1 MENRKTIFGVNRKV
15 VLFFHRLML
24 VAMLH
29 ASVVA
34 PSQSLINNYINPNR
48 SMAYYSSS
56 NCSTINNNA
65 TKTTTAINPFLLA
78 NKNSHKTDTDSA
90 GLDKKNSYF
99 NNYSISSDI
108 KEGVIGMSKGNPLD
122 DATDNLF
129 KFSIN
134 ELPNIAVKAY
144 VVYELNGINDNLGV
158 AKSIND
164 RQATGGY
171 LVKQQQGWTNQKE
184 EINIQWLHAGE
195 NKILFSIP
203 KGADYQY
210 SVRNVKIEFEKIASN
225 SVLQQLVVNNSEINF
240 SKDNQVYIKGFIKN
254 FKNDVKVIAE
264 NNLLTVTDGSFE
276 GFVKLTDEI
285 KNRHFIVVKAQDSN
299 GFLGQEIIALNT
311 LLEADKLYAIETI
324 SDKASSFFKANVAG
338 KLSTGNAAIVLGKEA
353 LVTDKELTIQKL
365 RIIDIPPMS
374 SGMINVT
381 KGGAAYRF
389 LPDGTKFNN
398 PVKIE
403 LGYDEKLLPNGYSA
417 NDIKSFYFNTNSK
430 SWVAVKRDSL
440 NEKEKLVTSLTNH
453 FTDYIN
459 GIIQTPESP
468 QTAGFTPTMMSDIKA
483 ADPSAEM
490 TLISPP
496 EVSQKGDAN
505 VSYPIKI
512 PAGRKGMQPQI
523 AIQYSNES
531 GNGWLGQ
538 GWNINTPSISID
550 TRWGTPLFDPDHE
563 TEIYTMNGE
572 QLMYPK
578 LNNVS
583 GNNVDWM
590 PNRHY
595 DESGTTI
602 AYNTS
607 PRPRL
612 NPSVAIFT
620 PRKQGSFAIMERLGT
635 SPGTYYWK
643 VTNTDGTINWYG
655 GKSAVE
661 PNAVLKNSN
670 GDIVHWGL
678 FMTEDVF
685 GNNVLYKYK
694 NIELTDSSVAG
705 TNLDHGKVFHIDTIR
720 YTGFNNEQ
728 GDYWVQFVDEV
739 GINRQDITINGRLG
753 IKQIEPYRLNTI
765 KIGLDSKEIREY
777 RLKYEYGKFGKSRL
791 LEVAEYSGTN
801 SIAHH
806 AVPGQEFYKHT
817 FEYYD
822 ELTERKDELFDPP
835 VTIEVP
841 DFTSDFTLNYGNIL
855 NASRLNSSESNES
868 SWEVK
873 PFFGFELLYPSRN
886 NYRNI
891 VFGAPFGTSYP
902 KNKGKITMADM
913 DGNGLD
919 DILYKDTNHNLF
931 YFPHYINLNDGTQY
945 FDSSYKQIIN
955 ISNFS
960 RTKGKTKTTFGS
972 WDLTCFGFGMSHK
985 RTKTTEAT
993 DIYIT
998 DGNGDGLP
1006 DIVDNQT
1013 VYFNTGLDTA
1023 SDSNTFVTGS
1033 ELTPNMVITANPNTL
1048 DVNNIPDP
1056 DPTTPEVDTNYDV
1069 VRVWQAP
1076 YTGSITI
1083 SDSIQYSPEDENSSV
1098 VYSIESKTPRKGI
1111 FPFRLYLKEFDTTTT
1126 SDEVLL
1132 TNYVLNVPL
1141 GVNQIDE
1148 INNINVVQGQKIYF
1162 RLHKNKIGKNDILT
1176 TNPIIKYTTVETS
1189 NGLSESDILNI
1200 DFNGNNRA
1208 VYNYG
1213 NDLVLS
1219 SASEINIPAAGNV
1232 VINWNPITIVHPTD
1246 NVNFKI
1252 IKEIQ
1257 TTTGVTSNTVYNINC
1272 PMGQTTTISSAY
1284 LIPNYG
1290 AIGDPNTGENIVF
1303 KFEVTSDSNVKWTDI
1318 DWKPY
1323 VTFTPD
1329 VVSEVQEFTKYISP
1343 KYSIFQEVGVSDYVL
1358 QNDANDNTWQLPSGF
1373 HNYKVLPNTTLN
1385 AGAPQLLNDDYGEF
1399 LFVVKKNGLVV
1410 GKRKIKVIAGAISFD
1425 GDNTPITFYS
1435 GIVST
1440 INPPKISCEFYVNCE
1455 SNRKNLEVFNR
1466 YTAAVSYLSN
1476 NLNFKKGNVL
1486 IGYDDEFNSFPTSN
1500 YAHFHRFG
1508 VQAFHNNNQHLGSMN
1523 RSWGQFLYNDT
1534 LDTSNMPSDN
1544 YSKLINTTII
1554 DNPSGSNMNSL
1565 ANVFGVDVSGC
1576 NNSSWTSEQINDCY
1590 QNTINVALH
1599 IPAPSVP
1606 INNSNLS
1613 TIISQIM
1620 ASGNFNLSALQ
1631 SSLVFL
1637 SMSAYRT
1644 YDSQDAEI
1652 NKWIGIFDSQYSSAV
1667 AMKDGEMEDSQ
1678 LGSLFNDP
1686 TDIDSPLLIPNQ
1698 DTGMFAIDKVQQSVS
1713 ISEQGGYGN
1722 YQYSESKSRYSNSD
1736 ADFVDMNG
1744 DRYPEILLSNDIQT
1758 TTMTGG
1764 HRTPSGDYGLNP
1776 LNGNDSNNSAISRRG
1791 SMPIAGREKLKQKQ
1805 ADNGKPDFALGL
1817 GLNLNLDGRNK
1828 EKESIADLNGD
1839 GLPDRIVKDENG
1851 QFLYKLNLGNSFS
1864 NNNFESFNQ
1873 YESSE
1878 SKPNALGV
1886 NASVSMASSIS
1897 NLPFSISLGYSNS
1910 GGNTNV
1916 SFQDMNG
1923 DGLVDLLKFNNNNA
1937 TVQYNLGNRFSDTP
1951 ITLSFDLLKNNSN
1964 NSVSVSG
1971 GTTPYVGHSVVFA
1984 LPIPFCCVLPI
1995 VYSKWGVTIDGSANL
2010 TVSETNREFKDFNGD
2025 GYPDYI
2031 EKEGTGIKVFYSKIN
2046 RTDMLKTVHNPLGGS
2061 FTIDYKSQSVNFNN
2075 PHAKWAMSSLVIK
2088 DGYDK
2093 QNDGKDLYRKD
2104 FVYINGRYDRRER
2117 DFYGFETV
2125 KTIDYYYSDDAIGS
2139 PYRTSVSKYHNNS
2152 YFLNGL
2158 LKESYVI
2165 KGNDENQKFSRTL
2178 NTYEIRQLSSSDNN
2192 SMTNTVLPDTFDVGG
2207 TEGRKSAAVVLTE
2220 TTNELYELSSSP
2232 QLVTNVVLQYDSKG
2246 RVIKYMDNGN
2256 LSTTADDY
2264 FSTIAYHSLNN
2275 NILNV
2280 PKEIIVNNGAQDVR
2294 HRTTEA
2300 NPDTGAITSI
2310 KAYLNANDFSE
2321 TNMEYDQYGNLI
2333 HIEYPENENFQR
2345 MFYNYTYDDPFN
2357 LHKYV
2362 IGIEDA
2368 FAYSSTAEYDP
2379 YFDKIL
2385 STTDRA
2391 GNQMQYQYDKFG
2403 RNTKIL
2409 APKEIDSGADYT
2421 IKFDYYPFHANLP
2434 VNSGVSFDPDHPTTS
2449 TFVPVA
2455 RTQHYD
2461 WQRPDN
2467 PIETYTFIDGLARP
2481 IQVKKDIQY
2490 NNGETSH
2497 PEYVEDLSF
2506 SGMTSYDDFGRAIQ
2520 QFHPNFEPKTN
2531 TTCFLFHSYM
2541 TSLNSI
2547 TQYDE
2552 LDRPIKTI
2560 DPAGKISTMEYSI
2573 AASNNGALAIK
2584 TESKVD
2590 QGSQDIITETYK
2602 DVRGKVIAT
2611 KNVGGTTGA
2620 IWTQF
2625 NYNAIGELLDYKDDE
2640 GYVTKYTYDNLGR
2653 KLSVNHPDNGLTTF
2667 LYDPASNLTQLQTAN
2682 LANSGGVITYKYYF
2696 NRLEHLIYPEI
2707 NGAPNIADVEYVYGN
2722 NGNQTGRLIWQ
2733 KDATGTQDF
2742 DYGNMGEMITNV
2754 RTVVGPTPN
2763 MPVRVFK
2770 TTFDYD
2776 SFNRSK
2782 QMVYPDGEKIKYT
2795 YDLGGNLFTMTG
2807 EVMGNSYD
2815 YIKRID
2821 YDQYEQRTYLLY
2833 GNHTETKYSYSADLR
2848 RLQNLNVK
2856 TSDSHDLFNNTYT
2869 YDNVGNVVHLDNSA
2883 GVTTNN
2889 MAGAYKH
2896 NFTYDNLNRLIKA
2909 NGVFDGSATQQEF
2922 NNDFA
2927 ADYALDME
2935 YNNTHGILT
2944 KFQKHNKNGN
2954 NFAPNTYNNHY
2965 EYQGSHQVKTIT
2977 DAGASG
2983 TIENF
2988 DYDANGNLIKKNDN
3002 QGNDRQ
3008 LFWDESN
3015 RLRVVSD
3022 THQALQHYIYDA
3034 SGERV
3039 LKASSDQEAVYENG
3053 SLLDPSSVTM
3063 NTYTT
3068 YPSAFLVINEHGIY
3082 SKHYYAGSQRI
3093 VSRIGDQSPTF
3104 FDENCTNCKPTNG
3117 TPVDYKQLQQAQVA
3131 DLNSLLEKAKL
3142 GKAKFKEFK
3151 PYSLEELEKATT
3163 DEDSETYRPAPGT
3176 DNPLPPLYFYHP
3188 DHLGTST
3195 ALTDFNGNAYQF
3207 FLNLPFGE
3215 TLAEQSGTQYYQTPY
3230 KFNGKELDEETGL
3243 YYYGARY
3250 YDPRTSI
3257 WLSVDPLTEKGPNIS
3272 PYIYCFNNPI
3282 MFKDPSGLWP
3292 IYSPDGE
3299 YLGDDGRSEK
3309 GKDLAFTGTVTKRD
3323 KNGKAIEFGNL
3334 KQFTDKHTQF
3344 QKASNVIKHE
3354 SSGDASESLWIAH
3367 TANNAQKDSSIN
3379 YKKNGNKDVFEQLQ
3393 DQNYST
3399 TELSARKPLSIKD
3412 NSQNAMNARSGL
3424 IDVLSGGSDPTGGA
3438 VLWDGLD
3445 FLHNSFDSNKFNEY
3459 GYIRITSSHLK
3470 SLTDFYS
3477 YQNNK
3482 NKINGNW
3489 DVDCVFEVPGKKPY
3503 KYTFNSTFWT
3513 GNGNQANSNQ
3523 GIKSSGTYG
3532 GSIFWVKYKR

>member
-24 VAMLH
+24 IAMLH
-29 ASVVA
+29 ATVVA
-34 PSQSLINNYINPNR
+34 PSQTLINDCYFPSKIK
-48 SMAYYSSS
+48 SYYAGSYSSTIS
-56 NCSTINNNA
+56 NNGTNTNVSSF
-65 TKTTTAINPFLLA
+65 NPLLLA
-78 NKNSHKTDTDSA
+78 KKYKNSPLLTSNIASVDN
-90 GLDKKNSYF
+90 NSSNILF
-99 NNYSISSDI
+99 INADI
-108 KEGVIGMSKGNPLD
+108 KEGIIGVSKENPLD

-134 ELPNIAVKAY
+134 QLPNSIYRAY
-144 VVYELNGINDNLGV
+144 VSYELNGINDNLGV

-164 RQATGGY
+164 QQATGGY

-184 EINIQWLHAGE
+184 EINIQWLHEGE

-210 SVRNVKIEFEKIASN
+210 SVRNVKIEFEKATTN
-225 SVLQQLVVNNSEINF
+225 SVLPQLVVNNSEINF

-285 KNRHFIVVKAQDSN
+285 KNRHFIVVKAQDSD

-338 KLSTGNAAIVLGKEA
+338 KLSAGNAAIVLGKEA

-381 KGGAAYRF
+381 KGSAAYRF

-417 NDIKSFYFNTNSK
+417 NDIKTFYFNTTSK

-440 NEKEKLVTSLTNH
+440 NEKDKRVTSSTNH

-468 QTAGFTPTMMSDIKA
+468 QTAGFTPTMMNDIKA

-523 AIQYSNES
+523 AIQYSNEG

-538 GWNINTPSISID
+538 GWNITTPSISID

-607 PRPRL
+607 PRSRL

-620 PRKQGSFAIMERLGT
+620 PRKQGSFAKMERLGT
-635 SPGTYYWK
+635 SPGTYHWK

-678 FMTEDVF
+678 YMTEDVF
-685 GNNVLYKYK
+685 GNNVLYQYK

-705 TNLDHGKVFHIDTIR
+705 TNLDHGKVFHIETIR

-728 GDYWVQFVDEV
+728 GDYWVNFKDENTVD
-739 GINRQDITINGRLG
+739 RQDIMINGRLG

-765 KIGLDSKEIREY
+765 KVGLGSKEIREY

-791 LEVAEYSGTN
+791 LEVAEFSGTN
-801 SIAHH
+801 NIAHH
-806 AVPGQEFYKHT
+806 QTDPGQEFYKHT

-822 ELTERKDELFDPP
+822 ELTERKDELFDAP
-835 VTIEVP
+835 VTIAVP
-841 DFTSDFTLNYGNIL
+841 DFTSDFTLNYGNML

-972 WDLTCFGFGMSHK
+972 WDLTCFGFGLSHK
-985 RTKTTEAT
+985 RFKTRENT

-1006 DIVDNQT
+1006 DVVDNQT

-1083 SDSIQYSPEDENSSV
+1083 SDYIQYSPEDENSSI
-1098 VYSIESKTPRKGI
+1098 VYSIESKTARKEALPI
-1111 FPFRLYLKEFDTTTT
+1111 RLYLKEFNINTT

-1132 TNYVLNVPL
+1132 TNYVPNVPL

-1148 INNINVVQGQKIYF
+1148 INVVQGQKIYF
-1162 RLHKNKIGKNDILT
+1162 RLHKNKIGRNDILT

-1257 TTTGVTSNTVYNINC
+1257 TTTGVTSNPVYNINC

-1303 KFEVTSDSNVKWTDI
+1303 KFEVTSDSNVKWTNI
-1318 DWKPY
+1318 NWKPY

-1329 VVSEVQEFTKYISP
+1329 VASEVQEFTKYISP
-1343 KYSIFQEVGVSDYVL
+1343 KYSIFQEVGISDYVL
-1358 QNDANDNTWQLPSGF
+1358 QNDASDNTWQLPSGF

-1385 AGAPQLLNDDYGEF
+1385 AGAPQLLSDDYGEF

-1410 GKRKIKVIAGAISFD
+1410 GKRKIKVIAGVISFD
-1425 GDNTPITFYS
+1425 GDTTPITFYS

-1476 NLNFKKGNVL
+1476 NLDFKKGNVL

-1590 QNTINVALH
+1590 QNTINEALN

-1613 TIISQIM
+1613 TIINEIM
-1620 ASGNFNLSALQ
+1620 EIGNFNLSALQ

-1652 NKWIGIFDSQYSSAV
+1652 NKWIGIFDGQYSGAV

-1722 YQYSESKSRYSNSD
+1722 YQYSESKSRYSNTD

-1776 LNGNDSNNSAISRRG
+1776 LTGNDSNNSAISRRG

-1916 SFQDMNG
+1916 TFQDMNG

-1937 TVQYNLGNRFSDTP
+1937 TVQYNLGNRFSDTAIP
-1951 ITLSFDLLKNNSN
+1951 LSFDLLKNNSN

-1971 GTTPYVGHSVVFA
+1971 GVTPYVHNFPVITIFG
-1984 LPIPFCCVLPI
+1984 IPI
-1995 VYSKWGVTIDGSANL
+1995 VYGKWGVTIDGSANL

-2031 EKEGTGIKVFYSKIN
+2031 EKEGTGIKVFYSTIN

-2061 FTIDYKSQSVNFNN
+2061 FTINYKSQPVNFNN

-2104 FVYINGRYDRRER
+2104 FVYENGKYDRRER

-2125 KTIDYYYSDDAIGS
+2125 KTIDYYYSDDAIGN

-2158 LKESYVI
+2158 LKESFVL

-2178 NTYEIRQLSSSDNN
+2178 NTYQVRQLSSSDNN

-2207 TEGRKSAAVVLTE
+2207 TEGRKSAAVVLTK

-2232 QLVTNVVLQYDSKG
+2232 QLVTNVKLEYDDKG

-2280 PKEIIVNNGAQDVR
+2280 PKEIIVNNGSQDVR

-2300 NPDTGAITSI
+2300 NPETGAITSI
-2310 KAYLNANDFSE
+2310 KAYLNSSNFSE

-2333 HIEYPENENFQR
+2333 HIEYPENENSQR
-2345 MFYNYTYDDPFN
+2345 MFYNYTYEDPFN

-2391 GNQMQYQYDKFG
+2391 GNKMIYEYDIFG
-2403 RNTKIL
+2403 RNTKII
-2409 APKEIDSGADYT
+2409 APKEIYSGADYT
-2421 IKFDYYPFHANLP
+2421 IKFDYYPFYANLP
-2434 VNSGVSFDPDHPTTS
+2434 ANSGVTYNPNDLINS

-2560 DPAGKISTMEYSI
+2560 DPAGKISTMDYSI

-2584 TESKVD
+2584 TVSKVD
-2590 QGSQDIITETYK
+2590 QGTQNIITETYK

-2667 LYDPASNLTQLQTAN
+2667 KYDPASNLTHLQTAN
-2682 LANSGGVITYKYYF
+2682 LAISGGVITYKYYF

-2707 NGAPNIADVEYVYGN
+2707 NGAPNIADVDYVYGN
-2722 NGNQTGRLIWQ
+2722 YGNQTGRLIWQ

-2754 RTVVGPTPN
+2754 RTVVGPNIPT
-2763 MPVRVFK
+2763 RIFK
-2770 TTFDYD
+2770 TRFEYD
-2776 SFNRSK
+2776 SWNRLLMM
-2782 QMVYPDGEKIKYT
+2782 QYPDGEKVTYN
-2795 YDLGGNLFTMTG
+2795 YDLGGNLTQMTG
-2807 EVMGNSYD
+2807 VYNNTPYS

-2821 YDQYEQRTYLLY
+2821 YDYYEQRTYMLY
-2833 GNHTETKYSYSADLR
+2833 GNKTETFYNYTPELR
-2848 RLQNLNVK
+2848 RLGNLNVK
-2856 TSDSHDLFNNTYT
+2856 TSDGNDLFNNKYG
-2869 YDNVGNVVHLDNSA
+2869 YDKVGNVLSLINSA

-2889 MAGAYKH
+2889 MAGKYEHAFK
-2896 NFTYDNLNRLIKA
+2896 YDNLNRLASAKGTFNGSMTQIDLGNDA
-2909 NGVFDGSATQQEF
+2909 NSDYSLTMKY
-2922 NNDFA
+2922 ND
-2927 ADYALDME
+2927 
-2935 YNNTHGILT
+2935 THGILN
-2944 KFQKHNKNGN
+2944 KRQQHIKNGN
-2954 NFAPNTYNNHY
+2954 AFIPNTYSNDY
-2965 EYQGSHQVKTIT
+2965 KYV
-2977 DAGASG
+2977 SG
-2983 TIENF
+2983 THKVVTIIDNTTGNEEHF
-2988 DYDANGNLIKKNDN
+2988 KYDANGNITLRETNELHRD
-3002 QGNDRQ
+3002 
-3008 LFWDESN
+3008 FYWDESN

-3022 THQALQHYIYDA
+3022 YHDMQHYIYDA
-3034 SGERV
+3034 NGERV
-3039 LKASSDQEAVYENG
+3039 LKANSEMEAVYENG
-3053 SLLDPSSVTM
+3053 TM
-3063 NTYTT
+3063 VNPPAFTTINGYTS
-3068 YPSAFLVINEHGIY
+3068 YPSAFMVITADGVY

-3093 VSRIGDQSPTF
+3093 VSRLGDVDAGIFETCAGCKQETANAN
-3104 FDENCTNCKPTNG
+3104 FDDKKLQRAQKTDLQHYADKAKKETIVYK
-3117 TPVDYKQLQQAQVA
+3117 DYKPVPLAEQEETLANESDIVP
-3131 DLNSLLEKAKL
+3131 
-3142 GKAKFKEFK
+3142 K
-3151 PYSLEELEKATT
+3151 PG
-3163 DEDSETYRPAPGT
+3163 RPVPI
-3176 DNPLPPLYFYHP
+3176 YFYHP

-3215 TLAEQSGTQYYQTPY
+3215 TMAEQLGSNYFNTPY

-3250 YDPRTSI
+3250 YDPRISM
-3257 WLSVDPLTEKGPNIS
+3257 WLSVDPLAEKFPDQS
-3272 PYIYCFNNPI
+3272 PYSFVRNNPLRYTDPTGMAPDDWI
-3282 MFKDPSGLWP
+3282 VHLNSEGKTTVTYDAGIHSKEEATSAGYQGVSDVFKSGS
-3292 IYSPDGE
+3292 I
-3299 YLGDDGRSEK
+3299 
-3309 GKDLAFTGTVTKRD
+3309 TGTD
-3323 KNGKAIEFGNL
+3323 QN
-3334 KQFTDKHTQF
+3334 
-3344 QKASNVIKHE
+3344 
-3354 SSGDASESLWIAH
+3354 
-3367 TANNAQKDSSIN
+3367 NNAYSYKLNENGTATNSAGQTTNEGFSTPNGTYVSENPIGRYNMFFNGLKNTTLGVVGSIAAVGAMPETGGGSAVALTLTTAATGIGFGQMLNAFQTNVDGDLQK
-3379 YKKNGNKDVFEQLQ
+3379 F
-3393 DQNYST
+3393 ST
-3399 TELSARKPLSIKD
+3399 LPGLA
-3412 NSQNAMNARSGL
+3412 AARSGNQYAPL
-3424 IDVLSGGSDPTGGA
+3424 IDGVSSWVTG
-3438 VLWDGLD
+3438 
-3445 FLHNSFDSNKFNEY
+3445 
-3459 GYIRITSSHLK
+3459 
-3470 SLTDFYS
+3470 SLTAPYMLGNTKGFIDS
-3477 YQNNK
+3477 V
-3482 NKINGNW
+3482 NGL
-3489 DVDCVFEVPGKKPY
+3489 
-3503 KYTFNSTFWT
+3503 
-3513 GNGNQANSNQ
+3513 NQ
-3523 GIKSSGTYG
+3523 GNNVLFNAASIYGTYDSAKCLQEG
-3532 GSIFWVKYKR
+3532 ISEPKR